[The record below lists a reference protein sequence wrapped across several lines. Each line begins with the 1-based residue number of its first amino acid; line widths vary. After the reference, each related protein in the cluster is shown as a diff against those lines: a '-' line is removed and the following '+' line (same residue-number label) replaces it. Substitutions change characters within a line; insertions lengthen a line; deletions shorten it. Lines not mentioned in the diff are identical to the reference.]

1 MQWSL
6 FDTHPSNGEKV
17 DIKVADYAP
26 SKVVLTLHLSI
37 LCFQMA

>member
-6 FDTHPSNGEKV
+6 FDTHPGDGEKLA
-17 DIKVADYAP
+17 IKVADYAP
-26 SKVVLTLHLSI
+26 IESVLTLHLSI